1 MLKRATSTTFNSLRE
16 KTVMESATIKS
27 PVGLLTLTVDQNTL
41 LTLDFSTKKSS
52 SRPALS
58 EFMAQVCG
66 QLEAYFENSS
76 WNFDLNLDFKGTCH
90 QKKVWRA
97 LQKIKP
103 GKTLS
108 YGILAKKIH
117 SAAQAIGGACKANP
131 TPIIVPCHRVVAIA
145 SSGGFCG
152 QTSGPAM
159 DIKHWLLEHEA
170 TL

>member
-1 MLKRATSTTFNSLRE
+1 
-16 KTVMESATIKS
+16 MESATITS
-27 PVGLLTLTVDQNTL
+27 PVGLLKLTVDHTSL
-41 LTLDFSTKKSS
+41 LTLDFTTKKSS
-52 SRPALS
+52 ARTTLS
-58 EFMAQVCG
+58 ETMNQVCA

-76 WNFDLNLDFKGTCH
+76 WTFNLNLNFMGTSH
-90 QKKVWRA
+90 QQKVWRA

-108 YGILAKKIH
+108 YGVLAKRVN

-131 TPIIVPCHRVVAIA
+131 TPIIVPCHRVVAVA

-152 QTSGPAM
+152 HTSGPAM

-170 TL
+170 HA